1 MKRRRFVLS
10 PDTGPQIGTSIS
22 IYRNGTGMHEVA
34 IEGTVESLVRLGIKN
49 RGFGALGFEIWS

>member
-1 MKRRRFVLS
+1 
-10 PDTGPQIGTSIS
+10 
-22 IYRNGTGMHEVA
+22 MHEVA